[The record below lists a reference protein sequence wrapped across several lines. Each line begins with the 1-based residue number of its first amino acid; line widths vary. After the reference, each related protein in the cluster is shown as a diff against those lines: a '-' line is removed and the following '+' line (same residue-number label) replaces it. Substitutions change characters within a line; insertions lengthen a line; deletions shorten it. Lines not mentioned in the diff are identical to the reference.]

1 VDRHSVLVALCKG
14 NEATAL
20 REEVLAEQRLTSVLV
35 ALEKEPRAGVLCF
48 VPLLEADLV
57 GYVVAVKV
65 KARALR
71 HIRVIIVT
79 DTDLVLLQGVL

>member
-20 REEVLAEQRLTSVLV
+20 GKEVLTEQRLTGILV
-35 ALEKEPRAGVLCF
+35 TLEEEPRAGVLCF

-71 HIRVIIVT
+71 YVGVIIVT
-79 DTDLVLLQGVL
+79 DTDLVLL

>member
-1 VDRHSVLVALCKG
+1 
-14 NEATAL
+14 
-20 REEVLAEQRLTSVLV
+20 
-35 ALEKEPRAGVLCF
+35 VLCF